1 MWNKSDIEFRNGQ
14 AKNYIESL
22 LSRAESLQRDSS
34 KEDRLKKGECKS
46 CYYILSKIGGAAIT
60 KSNCKICDR
69 EIINSST
76 CVNTLCTNCSKENG
90 LCRHCG
96 ADMLLKLR
104 RVYNYLDGRYEE

>member
-1 MWNKSDIEFRNGQ
+1 MWSKADIEFSNGQ
-14 AKNYIESL
+14 AKNYIKSL
-22 LSRAESLQRDSS
+22 LSRAESLQQDSS

-69 EIINSST
+69 DIINSST
-76 CVNTLCTNCSKENG
+76 CVNTLCTNCSKENN

-96 ADMLLKLR
+96 ADMSLRLSKSYDYLK
-104 RVYNYLDGRYEE
+104 DKYEK